1 MIEKLVLSSGIV
13 IKWQK
18 NDSICPKNKKI
29 LSATPIWKSSAR
41 PWLRIWKRKL
51 IKTLY
56 PLKFSFFLG
65 GGERAMIEKEIIIVN
80 KHNERFL
87 NFLSHVMINFLF
99 SPNLTLIKMSLP
111 DRIQLI
117 FPLKNCY
124 SIIEK
129 LSRGESYSA
138 ISST

>member
-1 MIEKLVLSSGIV
+1 MERSFCKIVPKFCKLGDLIFFYFEEILNMGSRAKRMLFFYLMYQWFNDFSVDYLSVRDFMIEKLVLSSGIV

-56 PLKFSFFLG
+56 PLKYSFFFG
-65 GGERAMIEKEIIIVN
+65 GGRKGHDWERD
-80 KHNERFL
+80 HH
-87 NFLSHVMINFLF
+87 S
-99 SPNLTLIKMSLP
+99 
-111 DRIQLI
+111 
-117 FPLKNCY
+117 
-124 SIIEK
+124 
-129 LSRGESYSA
+129 
-138 ISST
+138 